1 MIIFTTKIPITIY
14 EHTIIQFK
22 YLSTIYALTHLFQST
37 LFFLLVSKEIK
48 S

>member
-22 YLSTIYALTHLFQST
+22 YLSTIYAFNTFISIYIVFLTC
-37 LFFLLVSKEIK
+37 I
-48 S
+48 